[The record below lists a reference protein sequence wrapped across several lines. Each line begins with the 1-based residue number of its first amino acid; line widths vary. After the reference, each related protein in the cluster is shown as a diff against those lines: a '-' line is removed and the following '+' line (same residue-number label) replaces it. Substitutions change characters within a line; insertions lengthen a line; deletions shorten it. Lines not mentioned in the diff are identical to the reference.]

1 MIQIKNFNLLI
12 STPRYNEIEA
22 KSELWFTLLMCGDTY
37 PIISGIPFPGLI
49 TAFTNLDIK
58 KVISKIKKILQK
70 NPEYFQFILKI
81 VPINFICETDVK
93 IIKYLIDKNYK
104 NFIKKKDTFRIT
116 LKRRHHESIERSN
129 FIDIIAKNIKN
140 DVNLDNPDKIIR
152 IEILGNICGISFLK
166 KNDIIKNKRINL

>member
-1 MIQIKNFNLLI
+1 MKNFNLLI
-12 STPRYNEIEA
+12 STPRYNEMEA
-22 KSELWFTLLMCGDTY
+22 KSELWFTLFICGDKY

-58 KVISKIKKILQK
+58 KVISHIKKILQK
-70 NPEYFQFILKI
+70 NPQYFQFILKI

-93 IIKYLIDKNYK
+93 VIKYIIDKNYR

-129 FIDIIAKNIKN
+129 FIDSIGKNIKN
-140 DVNLDNPDKIIR
+140 KVDLNNPDKIVR
-152 IEILGNICGISFLK
+152 IEILGNICGISFLEK
-166 KNDIIKNKRINL
+166 GDIIKNNNIKM